1 MKNAI
6 RLTVLMV
13 FVLAFLSGC
22 ATMPQTWPD
31 QERIGREQ
39 DGCHPGED
47 RGWAEDRRAYA

>member
-31 QERIGREQ
+31 QERI
-39 DGCHPGED
+39 
-47 RGWAEDRRAYA
+47 AENKMVVIQEKIGMG